1 MTIQRSFNSATTAA
15 DAMDTLNT
23 LLPDGKF
30 TSTPAALR
38 TPSNMATQMGS
49 MSASPFAFMTS
60 MPGTAIYVDP
70 TETYQQMAGAG
81 ASLTDSAC
89 YVLANYCTPAQRRQI
104 LQTVFSDDGF
114 STTRF
119 SMGSCDF
126 TWRGIGNHYTYA
138 DNDDGSDLTLP
149 NFTIQKDLEYMVPMI
164 REALAVNPALKLIG
178 SPWSP
183 PAFMKTFPT
192 LNGRGPD
199 GTTVNKFVATAANMQ
214 MYALYFVKFLQAY
227 KALGINLWAISI
239 QNEPHYGTPD
249 YPGCVWSGVD
259 MTSFIKI
266 LGPALG
272 DAGFGSVKIFTGE
285 MNWKQ
290 TSGYSGG
297 SGDLLL
303 NVWADPIA
311 AGYCSGSAWHGYVN
325 GSNKHDFED
334 QRAKNFLGKELHL
347 TEFCLGP
354 VSAGSYNTNFQQHLG
369 NCIIGSIRAGAN
381 SVTFWNLFL
390 DSTNRPSATPNP
402 TVSPCATISID
413 GNATLFKNPSYMAL
427 AHLLKAMKP
436 NARRCRSTTFGVG
449 EADRDVQSVAFH
461 NTDGSV
467 GVLLWNNAT
476 VAKNIS
482 LVDAPTKLV
491 SFLTLAAGDVVTV
504 NYTVSKGVT
513 AAATLAAPSPVT
525 SVSAASANGANTI
538 SWVAPTAPDASGYT
552 GFVIRRGTTAGG
564 AKQPVGAALPGDRS
578 FVDIDVV
585 AGARWYY
592 EVYPITGGGLATSSP
607 EATVLAVANKP
618 SAPVI
623 ALATQTGKVTVSLT
637 KVAAANGS
645 AITGY
650 NIYRGTTSGGQS
662 ATPIASNVAMPYDDT
677 TISNGTQYFY
687 TAAAVNG
694 LGEGTKSA
702 EASGTPGTL
711 TKPGPGNLLSDDV
724 GGANATASGTKSTVG
739 WSNTAWTFAPNT
751 SATTNHNAIAGPN
764 GSTLDASTIT
774 FTNAGASGGYS
785 SVECATTAAIGAVP
799 VEYSVW
805 LKGKA
810 GGEAIQIVL
819 SDGDHN
825 TSQIVKPITLTN
837 TWARYSIQGTIST
850 QPTKVQVVQIG
861 TYGALNGTIA
871 FDAAWANHKN
881 I

>member
-1 MTIQRSFNSATTAA
+1 MTALTQIQNGSSGKDARDTVNS
-15 DAMDTLNT
+15 
-23 LLPDGKF
+23 LLPQGKF
-30 TSTPAALR
+30 TSTPVALR
-38 TPSNMATQMGS
+38 TPSTMTTQLAS
-49 MSASPFAFMTS
+49 MTASPFAPLTS

-70 TETYQQMAGAG
+70 TDTYQLMHGAG

-104 LQTVFSDDGF
+104 LQTVFGTDGF
-114 STTRF
+114 STSRF

-199 GTTVNKFVATAANMQ
+199 GTTVNKFVATAANMTA
-214 MYALYFVKFLQAY
+214 YANYFVKFLQAY
-227 KALGINLWAISI
+227 KALGINLWAVSI

-259 MTSFIKI
+259 MTSFIKV
-266 LGPALG
+266 LGPAMG
-272 DAGFGSVKIFTGE
+272 DAGFGSVRILTGE
-285 MNWKQ
+285 MNWTQ
-290 TSGYSGG
+290 TSGYSG
-297 SGDLLL
+297 SNGDLLL
-303 NVWADPIA
+303 NVWADPAA
-311 AGYCSGSAWHGYVN
+311 AGYCAGSAWHGYVN
-325 GSNKHDFED
+325 GGNKHAFED
-334 QRAKNFLGKELHL
+334 QCAKNYLGKEVHF

-354 VSAGSYNTNFQQHLG
+354 VSTGTYNANFQQHLG

-402 TVSPCATISID
+402 TVSPCATISVD

-436 NARRCRSTTFGVG
+436 GARRCRSTTFGVG

-461 NTDGSV
+461 NADGTV

-476 VAKNIS
+476 VTKNIS
-482 LVDAPTKLV
+482 LVDAPTGLV
-491 SFLTLAAGDVVTV
+491 SFLTLAAGDVATV
-504 NYTVSKGVT
+504 NYQAPRGVT
-513 AAATLAAPSPVT
+513 ASGTLVAPSPVT
-525 SVSAASANGANTI
+525 SVTATSANGVNTI
-538 SWVAPTAPDASGYT
+538 SWVAPAAPDASGYT

-564 AKQPVGAALPGDRS
+564 AKQPVGAAMPGDTS
-578 FVDIDVV
+578 FQDIDVV

-592 EVYPITGGGLATSSP
+592 EVYAISGGGLATTSP
-607 EATVLAVANKP
+607 EANVVAVANKP

-623 ALATQTGKVTVSLT
+623 ALAVQTGKATVSLT
-637 KVAAANGS
+637 KAAAANGS

-650 NIYRGTTSGGQS
+650 NIYRGTSTGAQG
-662 ATPIASNVAMPYDDT
+662 ATPIGPNVTMPYDDT

-694 LGEGTKSA
+694 LGEGAKSA
-702 EASGTPGTL
+702 EVNGTPGVL
-711 TKPGPGNLLSDDV
+711 TKPGKGNLLSDDV
-724 GGANATASGTKSTVG
+724 GGANVTAAGTKSTVG
-739 WSNTAWTFAPNT
+739 WSNTSWTYSPNT
-751 SATTNHNAIAGPN
+751 STTTNHNAIAGPD
-764 GSTLDASTIT
+764 GTTLDASTIT

-785 SVECATTAAIGAVP
+785 SVECATSTAVGAVP
-799 VEYSVW
+799 VEYSVY
-805 LKGKA
+805 LRGKA
-810 GGEAIQIVL
+810 GGESVQLVL
-819 SDGDHN
+819 SDGAHN

-837 TWARYSIQGTIST
+837 TWVRYSVAGTIST
-850 QPTKVQVVQIG
+850 QPTQVQVVQVG
-861 TYGALNGTIA
+861 SVGVLNGTVA

-881 I
+881 T